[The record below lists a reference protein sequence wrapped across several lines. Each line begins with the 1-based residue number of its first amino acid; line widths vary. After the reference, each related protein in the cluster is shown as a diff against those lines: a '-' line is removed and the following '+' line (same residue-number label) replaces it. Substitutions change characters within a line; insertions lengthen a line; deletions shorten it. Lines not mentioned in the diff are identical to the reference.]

1 MSLGVTLR
9 YAFPDD
15 TPVLLRL
22 AALDSHAALNGPVL
36 LAEMEGELLAAIAID
51 NGATIADPFRATADL
66 VELLRRRVAQLS
78 AEPPSPRRRLA
89 RLRARLAS
97 T

>member
-15 TPVLLRL
+15 TPALLRL

-36 LAEMEGELLAAIAID
+36 LAEIDGELLAAIAVES
-51 NGATIADPFRATADL
+51 GVAIADPFQPTADL

-78 AEPPSPRRRLA
+78 VEPAPVPRGFA
-89 RLRARLAS
+89 RLRARLAWL
-97 T
+97 